1 MGSPNYPNL
10 STFCEKLAIERY
22 DTFLIICATR
32 FRDEDLQLA
41 QKVESM
47 SKSFFFVRT
56 KIDSDRYNEK
66 KRLNERFNEERFLK
80 TVKDD
85 CAKNLR
91 AFNFSGEKIFLV
103 SNHDP
108 AKWDFDRLKKA
119 IVDQLP
125 SKQKESLTFSLCAS
139 SKEILS
145 EKVKIL
151 KGTCWNFQ
159 GHF

>member
-1 MGSPNYPNL
+1 MPGLGTPNYPDL
-10 STFCEKLAIERY
+10 SNFCEKVAIEKY
-22 DTFLIICATR
+22 DTFLIVCATR

-56 KIDSDRYNEK
+56 KIDIDRYNEK
-66 KRLNERFNEERFLK
+66 KKFNAYETFDEEKFLK
-80 TVKDD
+80 TMKDD
-85 CAKNLR
+85 CATNLR
-91 AFNFSGEKIFLV
+91 AFNFSEEKIFLV
-103 SNHDP
+103 SNDYP
-108 AKWDFDRLKKA
+108 AKWDFERLKKA

-139 SKEILS
+139 SKEIMS

-151 KGTCWNFQ
+151 KGT
-159 GHF
+159 